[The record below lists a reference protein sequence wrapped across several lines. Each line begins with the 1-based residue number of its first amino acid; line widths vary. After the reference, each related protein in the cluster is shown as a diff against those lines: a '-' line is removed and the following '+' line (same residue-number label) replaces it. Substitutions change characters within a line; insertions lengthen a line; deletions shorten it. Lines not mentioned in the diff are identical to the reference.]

1 MRAGG
6 DEPRRYTLVGGRRKL
21 APMRVSKYI
30 HSCLLIESDGDRL
43 LIDPGKFSFSDGRVT
58 LGIEYASADEPGAS
72 VTV

>member
-1 MRAGG
+1 
-6 DEPRRYTLVGGRRKL
+6 
-21 APMRVSKYI
+21 MRVSKYI